1 MNQFEGKIVQIHS
14 SGQLSIVTVE
24 LLDRNKV
31 QSIIIDTSDTAPYL
45 VIDNPVF
52 VLFKETEVAISPEE
66 NPKISLQNRFRGK
79 ITAIEKGELLVR
91 LSIETATGNLV
102 SMISKTALTDLDLA
116 INDWVTALVKLN
128 EITLSPR

>member
-1 MNQFEGKIVQIHS
+1 MNQFEGNIVQIHS
-14 SGQLSIVTVE
+14 CGQLSIVTVE

-45 VIDNPVF
+45 VLDTPVF

-91 LSIETATGNLV
+91 LSIETAAGNLV
-102 SMISKTALTDLDLA
+102 SMISKTALTDLDLF

-128 EITLSPR
+128 EITLSPK